1 MIRHCVIF
9 ALFCV
14 GSFAGP
20 AIHVY
25 NKCPFEIWP
34 GIQGNPLVANGGFHL
49 APGEARIIQVPDG
62 WKAARIWARRN
73 CDANMNCESGFC
85 GNKVEC
91 GGAGGVPPVSLVE
104 FTLNGA
110 GNQDFYDVSL
120 VDGYNLPIFVEP
132 IPGTFTKIGGD
143 YNCKRAGGCFGDLLE
158 TAPEELKVYKN
169 GHVASVNSACMKFNT
184 DQYCCRGAYGSPST
198 CNPNNWP
205 FNYAAVFKQAC
216 PTAYSY
222 AYDDKSSTFTCRGS
236 DGRTSPDYTVQ
247 FC

>member
-1 MIRHCVIF
+1 MIRYCVIF

-85 GNKVEC
+85 
-91 GGAGGVPPVSLVE
+91 
-104 FTLNGA
+104 
-110 GNQDFYDVSL
+110 
-120 VDGYNLPIFVEP
+120 
-132 IPGTFTKIGGD
+132 D